1 LTYTLAPY
9 TGSTATTYTTVGIG
23 SSTPKGWDASTAM
36 AKSTFD
42 AHSWT
47 LGVTSLND
55 GEAKF
60 RANDAWDVSWEVKQ
74 LSQEEEQE
82 TIFL

>member
-1 LTYTLAPY
+1 
-9 TGSTATTYTTVGIG
+9 
-23 SSTPKGWDASTAM
+23 M

-47 LGVTSLND
+47 LGVTYYD

-60 RANDAWDVSWEVKQ
+60 RANDAWDVSWEVK
-74 LSQEEEQE
+74 S
-82 TIFL
+82 FLRRRNRRQYSCNEV

>member
-1 LTYTLAPY
+1 
-9 TGSTATTYTTVGIG
+9 
-23 SSTPKGWDASTAM
+23 M

-74 LSQEEEQE
+74 LSEEEQE

>member
-1 LTYTLAPY
+1 
-9 TGSTATTYTTVGIG
+9 
-23 SSTPKGWDASTAM
+23 M

-47 LGVTSLND
+47 LGVTALND

-60 RANDAWDVSWEVKQ
+60 RANDAWDVSWGGKAAF
-74 LSQEEEQE
+74 QEEEQE

>member
-1 LTYTLAPY
+1 
-9 TGSTATTYTTVGIG
+9 
-23 SSTPKGWDASTAM
+23 M
-36 AKSTFD
+36 AKSTF

-60 RANDAWDVSWEVKQ
+60 RANDAWDVSWGGKAA
-74 LSQEEEQE
+74 SQEEEQE

>member
-1 LTYTLAPY
+1 
-9 TGSTATTYTTVGIG
+9 
-23 SSTPKGWDASTAM
+23 M

-74 LSQEEEQE
+74 LLRRRNRRQYSCNEV
-82 TIFL
+82 

>member
-1 LTYTLAPY
+1 
-9 TGSTATTYTTVGIG
+9 
-23 SSTPKGWDASTAM
+23 M

-47 LGVTSLND
+47 LGVTLND

-60 RANDAWDVSWEVKQ
+60 RANDAWDESWEVKQ

>member
-1 LTYTLAPY
+1 
-9 TGSTATTYTTVGIG
+9 
-23 SSTPKGWDASTAM
+23 M

-47 LGVTSLND
+47 LGVTPLND

-74 LSQEEEQE
+74 LSEEEQE

>member
-1 LTYTLAPY
+1 LDRV
-9 TGSTATTYTTVGIG
+9 TA
-23 SSTPKGWDASTAM
+23 
-36 AKSTFD
+36 
-42 AHSWT
+42 
-47 LGVTSLND
+47 LND

-60 RANDAWDVSWEVKQ
+60 RANDAWDSWEVKQ

>member
-1 LTYTLAPY
+1 
-9 TGSTATTYTTVGIG
+9 
-23 SSTPKGWDASTAM
+23 M

-47 LGVTSLND
+47 LGVID